1 MCVWTILATLFLAS
15 GFSQA
20 CPILVITCV
29 DLPLVTVDAA
39 AVAATFMCAAAANVA
54 PTVSSTG
61 LNAGNFLGQLI
72 LWNFGYSG
80 CEVIIRL

>member
-1 MCVWTILATLFLAS
+1 MTKLATLFLAC
-15 GFSQA
+15 GNGG
-20 CPILVITCV
+20 LVIFFDQEIDCME
-29 DLPLVTVDAA
+29 LFLWILDAA